1 MGDLWVSTL
10 QKYTIAER
18 QMQEDVSRAKI
29 VLAVAVCLKAKVFC
43 LVSLLFG
50 SYISLSNV
58 FL

>member
-1 MGDLWVSTL
+1 MGDLQVITL

-18 QMQEDVSRAKI
+18 QMQEDVSQGKI
-29 VLAVAVCLKAKVFC
+29 VLAVAVCLKAKAFC

-50 SYISLSNV
+50 SSISLSNV